1 MSNAYV
7 ITIMDNP
14 KSVAAAK
21 RCIQSGISQNI
32 KIEHF
37 KAVTPKDNIP
47 KLLEENEIY
56 NCTIL

>member
-14 KSVAAAK
+14 KSVAAAN
-21 RCIQSGISQNI
+21 RCIKSGLSQNI

-37 KAVTPKDNIP
+37 KAVTPKNNIS
-47 KLLEENEIY
+47 KLLEINLKVVF
-56 NCTIL
+56 N